1 MKKILALAIAVMMIC
16 VCAFSVSAAQTTLS
30 DVDCAGWWTAHSEG
44 VEITAEGV
52 TITFTST
59 SYETATEN
67 WHGPLWILYT
77 GDEAKVNG
85 AGYVE
90 YWVQRGD
97 NYGWCVASQYYGVD
111 LNRWSDA
118 AALADKGISFT
129 DAFAE
134 GFDWANYLAALKAG
148 AEVKITAQLDGSN
161 VLVTTEVAGIT
172 NNATLPIDASKPVYL
187 SLSGELAKL
196 TNIVVTTA
204 DAPVDP
210 EPTPDP
216 EPNPNEP
223 PKTGDMI
230 GVVVALMAISGAALV
245 TLKKK
250 H

>member
-1 MKKILALAIAVMMIC
+1 MKKILTIALVLVMLS
-16 VCAFSVSAAQTTLS
+16 VCALPVFAAEKTLP
-30 DVDCAGWWTAHSEG
+30 DLDCSGWWVAHSEG
-44 VEITAEGV
+44 VEITADGV
-52 TITFTST
+52 EITFTNT
-59 SYETATEN
+59 TYESAAEN
-67 WHGPLWILYT
+67 WFGPLWILYT

-118 AALADKGISFT
+118 AALAEKGISFT

-134 GFDWANYLAALKAG
+134 GFDWANFLPALKAG
-148 AEVKITAQLDGSN
+148 AEVKITAKLDGSN
-161 VLVTTEVAGIT
+161 VLITTEVGGIT
-172 NNATLPIDASKPVYL
+172 NNATLPVDTSKPVYL
-187 SLSGELAKL
+187 SLSGEMTKL

-216 EPNPNEP
+216 VDP
-223 PKTGDMI
+223 PKTGDI
-230 GVVVALMAISGAALV
+230 FGVVVALMAVSGTALV
-245 TLKKK
+245 VLKKEN
-250 H
+250 